1 MFRIASLLTLLVT
14 GAGLVSGAHVADAQT
29 WRTMTSARQVWETT
43 PIDVRIQYGAGTL
56 RIDPVGSPMLYEL
69 EIRYDEE
76 IFEPI
81 AEFDPDARTLRLG
94 IESRERRRSMNLR
107 EGSTATIGLT
117 REVPLDL
124 RLEFGAGEAEI
135 ELGGI
140 ALERLSLSTGASET
154 RVDFSN
160 PNPIAAEQIR
170 IEAGAADLRVTGLGN
185 TRAARIEFQGGVGAT
200 VLDFSG
206 DWQGDAT
213 ASVQMGVG
221 SVTLRLPRS
230 QGIRLNR
237 SSFLTSFSA
246 PGLERQ
252 GDSYY
257 SANWGTADQQLIL
270 DVSAAQ
276 GSIDIEWID

>member
-270 DVSAAQ
+270 DVSAAL